1 MSLRWAIAW
10 ALVLGSSVGGARAQE
25 AAAPPSAT
33 DPATSRQEVQRRLRL
48 LRAWEITRR
57 LKLDGQTAGKI
68 LAVFART
75 DDRRQTLRR
84 DLSTAWRELRKL
96 LRQRSP
102 DPAALQGHIDAF
114 VQKRLELA
122 KLKNDE
128 FGELRSILSPVQQAK
143 YLLAERD
150 FQKKIRKMLGKV
162 RKK

>member
-1 MSLRWAIAW
+1 M
-10 ALVLGSSVGGARAQE
+10 
-25 AAAPPSAT
+25 
-33 DPATSRQEVQRRLRL
+33 SRQEVQRRLRL

-68 LAVFART
+68 LAVFGRT
-75 DDRRQTLRR
+75 DDRRQALRR

-102 DPAALQGHIDAF
+102 DAAALQGHVDAF
-114 VQKRLELA
+114 VKKRLELA
-122 KLKNDE
+122 QLKNDE